1 MSEAAPETPAALPP
15 WLAELSP
22 DDLQFVRR
30 FVLASGSLKAVA
42 AEYGVSYPT
51 VRARLD
57 RLIAKVRAAEDARV
71 RDPFERMLRVLV
83 AEGSLSESLAR
94 RLLKVHRE
102 THQAEA
108 GR

>member
-1 MSEAAPETPAALPP
+1 MSEAGPGPSGEPP
-15 WLAELSP
+15 SWLAELSP

-71 RDPFERMLRVLV
+71 RDPFERTLRVLV
-83 AEGSLSESLAR
+83 AEGSLTESLAR

-102 THQAEA
+102 THREEA